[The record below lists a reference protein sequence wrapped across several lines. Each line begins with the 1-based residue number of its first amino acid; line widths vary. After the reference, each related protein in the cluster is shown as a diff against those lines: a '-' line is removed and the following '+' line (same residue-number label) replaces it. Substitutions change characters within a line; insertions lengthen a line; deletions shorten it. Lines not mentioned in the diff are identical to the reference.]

1 MRARSR
7 GESALLLLDVL
18 DVLRAKAVKYA
29 VVGAMAG
36 AVHGVIRASLDA
48 DAIVSLAAQEAGA
61 LSSDLTAAGFNVEL
75 KNGDFEDP
83 ISAVLVIKDKY
94 RNRVDLL
101 FGLKGFDREAFD
113 RTLQVEMNGKPLQVV
128 GREDFIAMKL
138 YAGGP
143 VDLRD
148 AQQAFFVNKDA
159 IDIPLLKKLTARFGR
174 PAAKRLDSLRA
185 AMLQTEPKRPV

>member
-7 GESALLLLDVL
+7 GESALLLMDVL
-18 DVLRAKAVKYA
+18 DVLRAKTVKYA

-48 DAIVSLAAQEAGA
+48 DAIVSLAAQEASA
-61 LSSDLTAAGFNVEL
+61 LSNDLTAAGFNVEL
-75 KNGDFEDP
+75 KKGDFEDP

-101 FGLKGFDREAFD
+101 FGLKGFDPDAFD
-113 RTLQVEMNGKPLQVV
+113 RTLQVEMNGQPLQVV

-148 AQQAFFVNKDA
+148 AQQAFFVNRDA
-159 IDIPLLKKLTARFGR
+159 IDIPLLEKLTARFGR
-174 PAAKRLDSLRA
+174 HAAKKLDSLIR
-185 AMLQTEPKRPV
+185 EFGGP

>member
-1 MRARSR
+1 MRTTAR
-7 GESALLLLDVL
+7 GESALLLIDVL
-18 DVLRAKAVKYA
+18 DVLRAKSVKYA

-48 DAIVSLAAQEAGA
+48 DAIVSLAAQEASA
-61 LSSDLTAAGFNVEL
+61 LSKDLTGAGFDVEL
-75 KNGDFEDP
+75 RKGAYDDP
-83 ISAVLVIKDKY
+83 IAAVLIVSDRY

-113 RTLQVEMNGKPLQVV
+113 RVLQIEMSGESLHVI

-138 YAGGP
+138 FAGGP

-148 AQQAFFVNKDA
+148 AQQAYYVNKDVLDTA
-159 IDIPLLKKLTARFGR
+159 LLRKITQKFGR
-174 PAAKRLDSLRA
+174 DASQALDSILAEVR
-185 AMLQTEPKRPV
+185 